1 MCFPIESWR
10 ESREQARIVYGG
22 RLGPDL
28 WKGTGRERNYFTLAA
43 KGEDVVRRVTP
54 KCGRCSGIK
63 NLSGS
68 SSE

>member
-10 ESREQARIVYGG
+10 ESRRVVYGG

-43 KGEDVVRRVTP
+43 KGEDVGRRHP
-54 KCGRCSGIK
+54 SAAAAAALRI
-63 NLSGS
+63 
-68 SSE
+68 